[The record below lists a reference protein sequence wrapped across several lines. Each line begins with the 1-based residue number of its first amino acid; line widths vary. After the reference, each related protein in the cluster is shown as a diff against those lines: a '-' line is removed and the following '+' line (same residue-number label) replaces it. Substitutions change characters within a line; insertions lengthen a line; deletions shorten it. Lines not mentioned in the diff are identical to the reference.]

1 MLILNLFILSI
12 YYRYT
17 VFYLEM
23 TVFLLQEG
31 AGEWLTIDSSVIT
44 VGDSVR
50 TEGVSGHSVLLDTRI
65 ELPIG

>member
-1 MLILNLFILSI
+1 MLILNLCILSI